1 MPMCPILLVEKVLSF
16 GLGIR
21 QLIGVGTWANFKDN
35 FHVCVCIN
43 VHLIRLSLVFVFIH
57 SYIYIIYIHYFCR
70 KCKPNKR
77 ASGCRQYDIFSM
89 AYPPNSAAGS
99 PSCECIKM
107 QLIKK
112 KHEYTKCIHEMS
124 NLIFE
129 IIFTTEHILYQGA
142 FSSI

>member
-57 SYIYIIYIHYFCR
+57 SYIYI
-70 KCKPNKR
+70 
-77 ASGCRQYDIFSM
+77 
-89 AYPPNSAAGS
+89 
-99 PSCECIKM
+99 
-107 QLIKK
+107 
-112 KHEYTKCIHEMS
+112 
-124 NLIFE
+124 
-129 IIFTTEHILYQGA
+129 LY
-142 FSSI
+142 SLLL